1 MKRLSRSTRR
11 KIGVFLAVV
20 GRAVVDGRVT
30 PQEAAEILRAARV
43 MVDAIRD
50 DFAQDRG
57 GEE

>member
-11 KIGVFLAVV
+11 KIGVFLA
-20 GRAVVDGRVT
+20 AVARSLVDGKVT
-30 PQEAAEILRAARV
+30 PQEAAEIMRAARV

>member
-11 KIGVFLAVV
+11 KIGAFLAVV

-30 PQEAAEILRAARV
+30 PQEAAEIMRAARV

>member
-11 KIGVFLAVV
+11 KIGAFLA
-20 GRAVVDGRVT
+20 AVARSLVDGKVT

>member
-30 PQEAAEILRAARV
+30 PQEAAEIMRAARV

>member
-30 PQEAAEILRAARV
+30 PQEAAEIMRAARG

>member
-20 GRAVVDGRVT
+20 GRAVVDGRGT

>member
-43 MVDAIRD
+43 MVDAIRG